1 MITAAG
7 RLVVCAMLALG
18 GLLTALP
25 GCASETAVRPG
36 DAGAVIDANSPAG
49 VLTREYTA
57 DLIRHL
63 YRWHFDET
71 MLRAVSTHADTR
83 LLVRE
88 LRPALDPG
96 DESRFLE
103 VIAQRMGL
111 RITLKKAAYTV
122 EETGARVENDS
133 FKLFR
138 VEMLD
143 DERPTL
149 RGRGFAEVRFERAD
163 LLDHLFKTRND
174 VVFPD
179 PELRRRLGEALR
191 DHLKG
196 DAPAFDTE
204 PQTFHIA
211 PLSPVSNELWVYWEN
226 GHRLIRFSAD
236 ADLADKAY
244 WDAAG
249 VAIEVFDLRK
259 DVLVSFEEAPGSN
272 AFVTR
277 DWASRALFNCVGL
290 GQRLVT
296 TPKP

>member
-1 MITAAG
+1 MTHTPR
-7 RLVVCAMLALG
+7 RLVACAILASG
-18 GLLTALP
+18 GALAVLS
-25 GCASETAVRPG
+25 GCASDRAATAVG
-36 DAGAVIDANSPAG
+36 GTSVADANSPAS

-71 MLRAVSTHADTR
+71 MLRSVSEYGDTR
-83 LLVRE
+83 MLVRE

-103 VIAQRMGL
+103 VIAPRMGL

-122 EETGARVENDS
+122 EETGARVENTA

-138 VEMLD
+138 VELLG
-143 DERPTL
+143 DERPSP
-149 RGRGFAEVRFERAD
+149 RGFTEVRFERTD
-163 LLDHLFKTRND
+163 LLDHLFKTRDD
-174 VVFPD
+174 VAFPD

-211 PLSPVSNELWVYWEN
+211 PLSNVSNDLWAYWEN

-296 TPKP
+296 TPRP

>member
-1 MITAAG
+1 MTQPRATLVASAILSACAA
-7 RLVVCAMLALG
+7 LAVV
-18 GLLTALP
+18 P
-25 GCASETAVRPG
+25 GCASDRGPASG
-36 DAGAVIDANSPAG
+36 AGARAVNASSPAR

-71 MLRAVSTHADTR
+71 MLRAVSAYSDTK

-103 VIAQRMGL
+103 VIAPRMGL

-122 EETGARVENDS
+122 EETGARVENTA

-138 VEMLD
+138 VELLGD
-143 DERPTL
+143 QRPST
-149 RGRGFAEVRFERAD
+149 RGFTEVRFERTD

-174 VVFPD
+174 VAFPD
-179 PELRRRLGEALR
+179 QELRRRLGEALR
-191 DHLKG
+191 AHLKG

-204 PQTFHIA
+204 AQTFHIA
-211 PLSPVSNELWVYWEN
+211 PLSNVSNDLWVYWEN

-236 ADLADKAY
+236 ADLADKSY

-296 TPKP
+296 TPTR